1 MKKLLKKTLAIIM
14 VVVMTLTAAPLSGFV
29 GLKLDVFF
37 IESSI
42 VANAASLTL
51 SELKAKYPHG
61 KYWNHVGKSTNN
73 PDGWTN
79 TPCPSHPSTSTCNAF
94 VYNGTTIGWQ
104 CFGFA
109 LQLGYDAYGS
119 NPKNWGRAYNLN
131 NIKPGDIINY
141 DGTSPGHTVFVTH
154 VNGDIVT
161 IAECNYG
168 GRCLINW
175 GRTLKKSEFNDL
187 YNVYVAPYALDNGG
201 HVHDYVAEGYEQVH
215 PHKVFRK
222 CECGDWYYTGATKP
236 LSTCTTCNPPILKV
250 YFNANGGSI
259 SSDTYKLSSNVIY
272 NKSDSTKYYQK
283 WTYNNTKEN
292 GLVNWETFGIYKK
305 GYTFVGWGTKSSGG
319 TVFSDNDNTI
329 KPSDLSPNIKN
340 GSCSITLYA
349 QWRPNTLKVYFN
361 ANGASIS
368 SDTYKISSN
377 VIYNKSDSSKYYQTW
392 TYNNSKENGLINYG
406 SFGLYK
412 DGYTFAGWGTKS
424 SGGTVYGQSDST
436 LVPTTL
442 NPKITDGNCSVTLY
456 AQWVP
461 NTLNVYFNA
470 NGGSISSD
478 TYMLSSN
485 LVYTKSNSSKLCQ
498 KWTYNNTKDNG
509 LYNASTFGLSKTG
522 YHFIG
527 WGTSASGG
535 TVFDDDDTAVTP
547 VKLCSDLKNGS
558 KNITL
563 YAQWAPNTATVYYN
577 ANGGAI
583 SSDTYKLVSG
593 NVCNISDSSKI
604 YHDWIYNNPKSSGF
618 TNASTIGLY
627 RTGYAFAG
635 WSTKASGG
643 TVFDQNDTTIVPTDF
658 ISTIKTKNCS
668 VTMYAQ
674 WTPNKI
680 TMHFQSAGD
689 LLCKTHTGGS
699 GTKLII
705 SSLIERTSA
714 TQLTYNSKTYSVT
727 GNKTATLTY
736 GVDSER
742 ISIKDAGLTL
752 AEHEGCGYIAYR
764 DCDGKW
770 RAYINDTAGWYTEA
784 QISTAISA
792 GTFGGY
798 HIYAQSGTL
807 ATTAY
812 KGNIYFYAVWVDNHT
827 HSYSLTDTQ
836 KPTCTQAGGQTYT
849 CSCGDSYQTIEK
861 ALGHDYVAIVTAPT
875 CESSGYTT
883 HTCANCTDVYIDTE
897 TEATGHN
904 YTKTV
909 VKEATC
915 IEEGAYKYTCTCG
928 DEYTEDIPTTDHKYI
943 SVSIPATCTTNGYT
957 KVSCSVCETESIENI
972 VEPKGHNTIT
982 EVIEPT
988 CTEMGYTMHKCVDCI
1003 YYTQMTDFVSA
1014 VGHKYGE
1021 WTTVTEPTEN
1031 NEGYKVRICGI
1042 CEETEGKT
1050 IARLQYTLTYDPN
1063 GGSLSIGGQGGAT
1076 SYTIINNI
1084 PQRNGYT
1091 FLGWSKSSDATIASY
1106 YPGDS
1111 ITLTEATTLYAVWQ
1125 KNAVD
1130 TTPNEPED
1138 DDDFCEIKIKK
1149 TSTATV
1155 NYGDTIVLQLEKT
1168 EFLNL
1173 YLEFCDIVWYVDG
1186 AGVSTWVSEDGLE
1199 CRVTS
1204 IANGNPT
1211 VYAKLVDEE
1220 ENPVTNADGEEIWDE
1235 ITLVSKASFWQK
1247 FVSFFKNL
1255 FGINRV
1261 IY

>member
-1 MKKLLKKTLAIIM
+1 MKKLFKKSLAAIM
-14 VVVMTLTAAPLSGFV
+14 VVIMTLTAAPLSGFV
-29 GLKLDVFF
+29 GFELPNLFDFKAESASFDDINDSSVFLKQEGSNTCTLCAATMMLRRYSILRGDEKWKA
-37 IESSI
+37 ITESKVRN
-42 VANAASLTL
+42 VAWTSEGLRWSFSYSDSSNNISKISVDCETL
-51 SELKAKYPHG
+51 PKGSANKQILIDLLNEHPEGLVIWYSGVPHG
-61 KYWNHVGKSTNN
+61 ILLTDYT
-73 PDGWTN
+73 
-79 TPCPSHPSTSTCNAF
+79 
-94 VYNGTTIGWQ
+94 NGTFYCADPLSSVSSGRIPISK
-104 CFGFA
+104 
-109 LQLGYDAYGS
+109 AY
-119 NPKNWGRAYNLN
+119 A
-131 NIKPGDIINY
+131 
-141 DGTSPGHTVFVTH
+141 
-154 VNGDIVT
+154 VT
-161 IAECNYG
+161 ISNVSQY
-168 GRCLINW
+168 W
-175 GRTLKKSEFNDL
+175 YVKSSKI
-187 YNVYVAPYALDNGG
+187 G
-201 HVHDYVAEGYEQVH
+201 HVHNYNAEGYEQLH
-215 PHKVFRK
+215 PHKVFRR
-222 CECGDWYYTGATKP
+222 CECGEFIYTKEEKYLAT
-236 LSTCTTCNPPILKV
+236 CATCNPPILTV
-250 YFNANGGSI
+250 YFNANGGAI
-259 SSDTYKLSSNVIY
+259 SSDTYKLSSNVIC
-272 NKSDSTKYYQK
+272 NISDNTKCYQT
-283 WTYNNTKEN
+283 WTYNKTKEN
-292 GLVNWETFGIYKK
+292 GLINWETFSIYKK
-305 GYTFVGWGTKSSGG
+305 GYTFAGWGTKSSGG

-329 KPSDLSPNIKN
+329 KPSDMSSKIKN

-349 QWRPNTLKVYFN
+349 QWIPNTLSVYFN

-377 VIYNKSDSSKYYQTW
+377 LVSTKADSEKFYQKW
-392 TYNNSKENGLINYG
+392 TYNNSKENGLTNYG

-412 DGYTFAGWGTKS
+412 TGYTFAGWGTKS

-442 NPKITDGNCSVTLY
+442 NPKIKDGNCSVTLY

-478 TYMLSSN
+478 TYTLSSN
-485 LVYTKSNSSKLCQ
+485 LVYTKSDSSKLCQ
-498 KWTYNNTKDNG
+498 KWTYNNAKDNG
-509 LYNASTFGLSKTG
+509 LYNASTFGLTKTG

-535 TVFDDDDTAVTP
+535 TIFDDDDTTVTP

-627 RTGYAFAG
+627 RTGYTFAG

-727 GNKTATLTY
+727 GNKTVTLTY

-742 ISIKDAGLTL
+742 ISNKDAGLTL

-943 SVSIPATCTTNGYT
+943 IVSIPATCTTNGYT

-972 VEPKGHNTIT
+972 VEPTGHNVV
-982 EVIEPT
+982 EEKFEPT
-988 CTEMGYTMHKCVDCI
+988 CTEMGYTMHKCIDCI
-1003 YYTQMTDFVSA
+1003 YYTQITDYVSA
-1014 VGHKYGE
+1014 TGHKCGE
-1021 WTTVTEPTEN
+1021 WTTVTEPTED
-1031 NEGYKVRICGI
+1031 NEGYKIRT
-1042 CEETEGKT
+1042 CEVCEATETEIIPALPVT
-1050 IARLQYTLTYDPN
+1050 YRTLTYDAN
-1063 GGSLSIGGQGGAT
+1063 GGSGAPA
-1076 SYTIINNI
+1076 SQSGAKMYIISDVQ
-1084 PQRNGYT
+1084 PTRSGYI
-1091 FLGWSKSSDATIASY
+1091 FLGWSQGESATTVDYVAGENIV
-1106 YPGDS
+1106 P
-1111 ITLTEATTLYAVWQ
+1111 ITDVTLYAVWQ
-1125 KNAVD
+1125 EIVID
-1130 TTPNEPED
+1130 PTPTELP
-1138 DDDFCEIKIKK
+1138 EIKINR
-1149 TSTATV
+1149 TSTTV
-1155 NYGDTIVLQLEKT
+1155 INYGETLVLQLE
-1168 EFLNL
+1168 EIEIPEGYNF
-1173 YLEFCDIVWYVDG
+1173 EWFVEG
-1186 AGVSTWVSEDGLE
+1186 AGVSTAVSEDGLE

-1204 IANGNPT
+1204 IANGNAAIS
-1211 VYAKLVDEE
+1211 VRLVDEDGKALSD
-1220 ENPVTNADGEEIWDE
+1220 ADGEAISDE
-1235 ITLVSKASFWQK
+1235 VIITSKAGFWQK